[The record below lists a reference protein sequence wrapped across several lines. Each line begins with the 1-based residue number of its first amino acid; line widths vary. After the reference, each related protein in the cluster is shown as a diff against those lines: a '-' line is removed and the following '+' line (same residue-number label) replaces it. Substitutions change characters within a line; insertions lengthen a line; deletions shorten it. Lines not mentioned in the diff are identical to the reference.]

1 MNNESSIDGQ
11 CNEEHTNASLLG
23 GEFEDSK
30 EARGKWRKI
39 LTNPDTVVLLTSTA
53 IHNYINCSC
62 FMWLPMVIIE
72 RLHWS
77 VKALGWVNMSVAI
90 TSVIPLLLLLRY
102 RIGNY
107 LLYRLGL
114 FSQFSLIVCQSVIV
128 VQYSIQNKTVN
139 IIMWII
145 YCFMVVFVVIA
156 DEVFFV
162 GVLAQ
167 MVSSEYQI
175 FADGV
180 RLTAY
185 RIAGGI
191 AFFAA
196 SYTLDNMFISSGV
209 HIFLIFVSITLL
221 IIRRRT
227 LQNSSITLC

>member
-1 MNNESSIDGQ
+1 
-11 CNEEHTNASLLG
+11 
-23 GEFEDSK
+23 
-30 EARGKWRKI
+30 
-39 LTNPDTVVLLTSTA
+39 
-53 IHNYINCSC
+53 
-62 FMWLPMVIIE
+62 
-72 RLHWS
+72 
-77 VKALGWVNMSVAI
+77 
-90 TSVIPLLLLLRY
+90 
-102 RIGNY
+102 
-107 LLYRLGL
+107 
-114 FSQFSLIVCQSVIV
+114 
-128 VQYSIQNKTVN
+128 
-139 IIMWII
+139 
-145 YCFMVVFVVIA
+145 MVVFVVIA

-191 AFFAA
+191 AFYAA